1 MNSTQSLLDRRA
13 HLAKDDPTEEL
24 IELHLEVQEFEK
36 QFKECVE
43 IATFLLSKNR
53 QLDELVRSS
62 ENLSSMKK
70 NQSESD

>member
-1 MNSTQSLLDRRA
+1 M
-13 HLAKDDPTEEL
+13 
-24 IELHLEVQEFEK
+24 QEFEK

>member
-1 MNSTQSLLDRRA
+1 MLDRRA

-62 ENLSSMKK
+62 DNLSSMKK

>member
-1 MNSTQSLLDRRA
+1 MLDRRA